1 MQSVNQEI
9 RELKEQVQSLADIVQ
24 KKIKHIPSNGVDHD
38 NDNIFSHLNREEL
51 AEMARKA
58 GKDVR
63 SFIKD
68 NRAKAEEVY
77 EEVEKKI
84 THHPFQAMAAAVA
97 GGALLGLLMSNR
109 R

>member
-1 MQSVNQEI
+1 MNSVNQEI

-24 KKIKHIPSNGVDHD
+24 KKIKHIPSNGADHD
-38 NDNIFSHLNREEL
+38 NDNIFSHLNREEI

-63 SFIKD
+63 SFIKE
-68 NRAKAEEVY
+68 NRAKAEEEY
-77 EEVEKKI
+77 DDVEKNV
-84 THHPFQAMAAAVA
+84 TSHPMQSLAMALV
-97 GGALLGLLMSNR
+97 GGAILGMFMSR